1 MRLPIDHYTP
11 PDSGGPTEPMET
23 LVTAA
28 AGVPTRPAVGSSRA
42 PRLPRLQSMYYIVA
56 IIVLLTGSLGTL
68 AMHFGWLD
76 HLLAGAG
83 SPPAAARSTP
93 APVPH
98 NPLAEVLA
106 QDTFARP
113 DQSLW
118 GVAASGQPWWGDAN
132 RSPAFSIAGHA
143 GKISGGQGFFDAL
156 LGQAR
161 TNEEVETSA
170 SLTRFNGGRDN
181 IGAVLRFA
189 DANDYYKAYIDG
201 AHLVV
206 MKRVAGQTT
215 VLSTIPFAAR
225 DGVSYSLRFRASGM
239 LLLARAWPT
248 GGREPATWMT
258 DVSDQSLTTG
268 SGGLRALLESGVA
281 VSVTSFR
288 ELAVAGQ

>member
-1 MRLPIDHYTP
+1 MRLPTDT
-11 PDSGGPTEPMET
+11 GGPTEPMEPLLSEAT
-23 LVTAA
+23 S
-28 AGVPTRPAVGSSRA
+28 VPRHASRA

-56 IIVLLTGSLGTL
+56 IIVLLVGELATL
-68 AMHFGWLD
+68 AMRFGWFD

-83 SPPAAARSTP
+83 SPPAAARSWT

-118 GVAASGQPWWGDAN
+118 GMAASGQSWLGDAN
-132 RSPAFSIAGHA
+132 RSPAFTIAGHV
-143 GKISGGQGFFDAL
+143 GRISGGQGFFDAL
-156 LGQAR
+156 LGQLR

-189 DANDYYKAYIDG
+189 DTNDYYKAYLDG

-215 VLSTIPFAAR
+215 VLSTIPFAAQ

-239 LLLARAWPT
+239 LLMARAWPT
-248 GGREPATWMT
+248 GGREPAAWMT

-268 SGGLRALLESGVA
+268 IGGLRVLLESGVA

-288 ELAVAGQ
+288 ELAVADQ